1 MATSASTVPEHFSE
15 RTGYIQR
22 IVNAGANKEFHL
34 AQIQFLVS
42 LLSEAGLPHDKM
54 LQKVSEA
61 SSLAHTAPPVSKC
74 VVPECQG
81 AALSRPHPPIT
92 ATIFTVNCG
101 PLPALKCSLR
111 CSKCGTVYKNKQRG
125 EQYYHESRKYVEVSD
140 VVYCERELF

>member
-1 MATSASTVPEHFSE
+1 MATSTSTVPEHFSE

-22 IVNAGANKEFHL
+22 IVNAEANKEFHL

-61 SSLAHTAPPVSKC
+61 SSLVHTAFLAPPVSKSI
-74 VVPECQG
+74 VPECQG
-81 AALSRPHPPIT
+81 AALSRPHPPLT

-111 CSKCGTVYKNKQRG
+111 CSKCGTV
-125 EQYYHESRKYVEVSD
+125 
-140 VVYCERELF
+140 